1 MFRIWCTNHTIAK
14 RDLESISSNPVPTVE
29 STKREDPSTL
39 PGGGLDYYDVSLVD
53 GFNVPDS
60 FTGGVLDTE
69 GAFKIG
75 ASVPRAV
82 EANEANSGLGKL
94 VQYIQYGGV
103 ALEKAGEDLT
113 GGLVPVA

>member
-1 MFRIWCTNHTIAK
+1 MFLILCTYHTIAN
-14 RDLESISSNPVPTVE
+14 RVPDPISSGPVPTLE
-29 STKREDPSTL
+29 STKREAPSTM
-39 PGGGLDYYDVSLVD
+39 PDGGLGYYDVSLVD

-60 FTGGVLDTE
+60 FTEGVLDTK

-82 EANEANSGLGKL
+82 EASEANSRLGQL